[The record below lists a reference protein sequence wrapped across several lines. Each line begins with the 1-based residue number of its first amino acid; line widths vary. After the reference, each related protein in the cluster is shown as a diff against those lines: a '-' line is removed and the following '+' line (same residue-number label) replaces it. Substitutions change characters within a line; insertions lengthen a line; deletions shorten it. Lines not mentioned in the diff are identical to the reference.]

1 MIKAERHDRII
12 SELVRR
18 GAISALELGEI
29 LTASIA
35 TVRRDI
41 SELDEKGAVIRTH
54 GGVTLR
60 SHLDEP
66 RYDSKVMTFLP
77 EKRRIGA
84 LAAVA
89 LTANQTIGCG
99 GGTTVMQVIM
109 AIKRMQL
116 RVVTT
121 AVNVALELLNSPGI
135 EVVVTGG
142 TLRGR
147 TAELVGHIAE
157 STLAAVNLDVAI
169 IGVDGF
175 DVDGGLTTYD
185 FAEAHVNSVLVN
197 RAKELW
203 VVADASKLGVVRPAV
218 IAPCSKVTK
227 LITDASANNAM
238 TRKIA
243 KLGIT
248 VLKA

>member
-1 MIKAERHDRII
+1 MIKAERHDRIM
-12 SELVRR
+12 SELARR

-29 LTASIA
+29 LAASIA

-41 SELDEKGAVIRTH
+41 SELHESGVVVRTH

-60 SHLDEP
+60 SQLDEP
-66 RYDSKVMTFLP
+66 PYASKVMSFLP

-84 LAAVA
+84 LAAAA
-89 LTANQTIGCG
+89 LTPNQTIGCG
-99 GGTTVMQVIM
+99 GGTTVMQVVM
-109 AIKRMQL
+109 AIKRLQL

-121 AVNVALELLNSPGI
+121 AVNVALELLSCPGI

-185 FAEAHVNSVLVN
+185 FAEAHVNSVLVT
-197 RAKELW
+197 RARELW

-218 IAPCSKVTK
+218 IAPCSRVTK
-227 LITDASANNAM
+227 LITDASASSAI
-238 TRKIA
+238 TRRIA
-243 KLGIT
+243 RLGIT

>member
-12 SELVRR
+12 SELARR

-41 SELDEKGAVIRTH
+41 AELDEKGAVVRTH

-66 RYDSKVMTFLP
+66 QYDSKVMAFLP

-84 LAAVA
+84 LAASA

-99 GGTTVMQVIM
+99 GGTTIMQVIM

-121 AVNVALELLNSPGI
+121 AVNVALELLNAPGI

-197 RAKELW
+197 RARELW

-218 IAPCSKVTK
+218 IAPCSKVTR
-227 LITDASANNAM
+227 LITDASASNAM

-243 KLGIT
+243 KLGIR

>member
-1 MIKAERHDRII
+1 MIKAERHDRIM
-12 SELVRR
+12 SELARR

-29 LTASIA
+29 MAASIA

-41 SELDEKGAVIRTH
+41 AELDENGVVVRTH

-60 SHLDEP
+60 SQLDEP
-66 RYDSKVMTFLP
+66 QYASKVMAFLP

-84 LAAVA
+84 LAASA
-89 LTANQTIGCG
+89 LAANQTIGCG
-99 GGTTVMQVIM
+99 GGTTVMQMIM

-121 AVNVALELLNSPGI
+121 AINVALELLGSPGI

-157 STLAAVNLDVAI
+157 STLAAVNLDVAV

-197 RAKELW
+197 RARAVW
-203 VVADASKLGVVRPAV
+203 VLADASKLGIVRPAV
-218 IAPCSKVTK
+218 IAPCSKVTR
-227 LITDASANNAM
+227 LITDTSASTVM
-238 TRKIA
+238 TRSIA
-243 KLGIT
+243 RLGIT
-248 VLKA
+248 VLRA